1 MQDSNEKDAYRFDQ
15 TSKLSL
21 FSNKKEEEVK
31 EESVKENKK
40 NKFKTNINNIINDIA
55 ADKVKSK

>member
-1 MQDSNEKDAYRFDQ
+1 MQDSNEKNAYRFDQ

-21 FSNKKEEEVK
+21 ISNKKEEETK
-31 EESVKENKK
+31 EETVKENKK
-40 NKFKTNINNIINDIA
+40 NKFKTNINNIISDIA

>member
-21 FSNKKEEEVK
+21 FSNKKEEETK

-40 NKFKTNINNIINDIA
+40 NKFKTNINNIISDIA